1 MATRKKEE
9 VRAVD
14 VIILV
19 ILLILVVVEVKLC
32 LDIGSMLAAVL

>member
-32 LDIGSMLAAVL
+32 LDIGSILAAVL

>member
-14 VIILV
+14 VVILAV
-19 ILLILVVVEVKLC
+19 LLILLAVEIKLC
-32 LDIGSMLAAVL
+32 LDIGSLLAAVL